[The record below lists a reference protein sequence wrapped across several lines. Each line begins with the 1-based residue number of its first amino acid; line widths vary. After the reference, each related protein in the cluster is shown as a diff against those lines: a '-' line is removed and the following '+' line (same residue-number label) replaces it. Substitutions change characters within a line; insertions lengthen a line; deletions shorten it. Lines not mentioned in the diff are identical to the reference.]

1 VTTKPK
7 GDSPLNIKGTVPA
20 LGAVLAGGR
29 GSRLGGAKATA
40 EAGGRPLLAWA
51 LDALREAVEEV
62 VVIAKP
68 STPLPPC
75 DAPVHR
81 DEPEDFHPRHGI
93 VSALRRAEGRPVVVV
108 PCDMPLVPPALLQV
122 LLDVVQDGAA
132 AAMPRS
138 EGRVHPLCA
147 AYAGSALGDLEAADH
162 DEPLTLTLDRLGA
175 VVLNAEAAA
184 DRMLNVNTP
193 TDLVVAELLLGRA
206 T

>member
-1 VTTKPK
+1 MNVP
-7 GDSPLNIKGTVPA
+7 GTAGA
-20 LGAVLAGGR
+20 LGALLAGGR

-40 EAGGRPLLAWA
+40 EVLGRPLLAWS
-51 LDALREAVEEV
+51 LDALREAVEDV

-68 STPLPPC
+68 ATPLPPC

-108 PCDMPLVPPALLQV
+108 PCDMPLVPPALLEV
-122 LLDVVQDGAA
+122 LLDVVADGAP
-132 AAMPRS
+132 AAMPRT

-147 AYAGSALGDLEAADH
+147 AYAAEALPELEAADH

-175 VVLNAEAAA
+175 VVLAADAAA
-184 DRMLNVNTP
+184 DRMLNVNTRA
-193 TDLVVAELLLGRA
+193 DLGVAEILLRRR
-206 T
+206 